1 MCGSFEIARKR
12 CRMLNIQMSKAGN
25 MHKCILCV
33 NCTYLLGA
41 VLLYLTATVATA
53 QSKEEVMNTKLT

>member
-1 MCGSFEIARKR
+1 
-12 CRMLNIQMSKAGN
+12 MLNIQMSKAGN